1 MSSEVR
7 KTLLEKL
14 LDKPVTYSDVKR
26 HGLSEEGIRY
36 LFEEDYV
43 TRKEFVYM
51 YRRRRPNAVK
61 NAAFMQWIRERR
73 RLARSVNKEEIDVT
87 LYMYSKMGMNVDRVF
102 EGYKNHLPVHRY
114 FGSPRAY
121 VMEFLADVRDDL
133 YEMSMSTKD
142 AANILGVT
150 RRHLL
155 RMVKQGKVETFE
167 DDNRVS
173 THSLID
179 ILQEQIREKCEVLA
193 AVSPRHLRRLMEK
206 IVDDL
211 TC

>member
-1 MSSEVR
+1 
-7 KTLLEKL
+7 
-14 LDKPVTYSDVKR
+14 
-26 HGLSEEGIRY
+26 
-36 LFEEDYV
+36 
-43 TRKEFVYM
+43 
-51 YRRRRPNAVK
+51 
-61 NAAFMQWIRERR
+61 
-73 RLARSVNKEEIDVT
+73 
-87 LYMYSKMGMNVDRVF
+87 MYSKMGMNVERVF
-102 EGYKNHLPVHRY
+102 EGYRNHLPVHRY
-114 FGSPRAY
+114 FNSPRAY
-121 VMEFLADVRDDL
+121 VMEFLADVRDDF
-133 YEMSMSTKD
+133 YEMSMTTKE
-142 AANILGVT
+142 AARVLGIT

-193 AVSPRHLRRLMEK
+193 AVSSRQLRRLMEK